1 MGFLDFLPPFIGKSG
16 LCGKFRPAANGRTHL
31 VHNRGGPPAYHEGN
45 DIDVST
51 FGWQIAIMVKTQV
64 QIPDA
69 LFREAKRI
77 AAENEMSFAEVVR
90 RGLEE
95 IIRHHPPGRADPETW
110 RLPQAFDLGA
120 PLAPEDEWTALCHD

>member
-1 MGFLDFLPPFIGKSG
+1 
-16 LCGKFRPAANGRTHL
+16 
-31 VHNRGGPPAYHEGN
+31 
-45 DIDVST
+45 
-51 FGWQIAIMVKTQV
+51 MVKTQV

-95 IIRHHPPGRADPETW
+95 IILHHPPGRERAAEWQIPA
-110 RLPQAFDLGA
+110 AFDLGET
-120 PLAPEDEWTALCHD
+120 LAPEEDWTALCHE